1 MRPGIEVVPAEPAD
15 MDDLVRLC
23 LAAREESSVGS
34 QVCSSDAATLAQQLG
49 ALTAAP
55 GGTVL
60 VARSEGVVVGL
71 LLARLLGPNPFT
83 DDVSLGVEV
92 LYVAARHRRRGV
104 GHALM
109 VGAADVAA
117 AAGAEHV
124 YAAPIP
130 GARGM
135 QRFFVQLGF
144 APAAAH
150 RVTSTS
156 ALQRRLALDSA
167 VTRRPGPRGL
177 DDLIARRRQSRAGA
191 LAADELPRTARVQ
204 TLQPA
209 RLSISRQVKRAVQTR
224 RDAESST
231 TIS

>member
-1 MRPGIEVVPAEPAD
+1 MRPGIEVGPAEPVD
-15 MDDLVRLC
+15 MDGLVRLC
-23 LAAREESSVGS
+23 LAAREESIVGS
-34 QVCSSDAATLAQQLG
+34 QVCSAEPAMLAHQLG

-60 VARSEGVVVGL
+60 VARSDGAVVGL

-83 DDVSLGVEV
+83 DDVSLAVEA
-92 LYVAARHRRRGV
+92 LYVATSHRRRGV

-150 RVTSTS
+150 RMTSTS
-156 ALQRRLALDSA
+156 ALQRRLALDTTA
-167 VTRRPGPRGL
+167 PRRPGPRGL
-177 DDLIARRRQSRAGA
+177 EDLIARRRQSRAGLVA
-191 LAADELPRTARVQ
+191 TNDVVRAAEVQ
-204 TLQPA
+204 AAQPA
-209 RLSISRQVKRAVQTR
+209 RLSISKHVKRAVQTR